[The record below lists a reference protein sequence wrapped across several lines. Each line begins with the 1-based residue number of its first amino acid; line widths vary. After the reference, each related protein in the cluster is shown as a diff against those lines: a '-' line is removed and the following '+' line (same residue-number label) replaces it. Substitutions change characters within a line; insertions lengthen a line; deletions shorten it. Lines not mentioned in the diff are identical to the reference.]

1 MDYFFL
7 ISAVVFLALGSIGIY
22 GELFLLLG
30 MVNAICAL
38 GYKIFQTGSLLIPK
52 TFSLYSLFLFV
63 LLIHTLV
70 TDGNITFLWIFLSGG
85 LVWLEVFNYKE
96 IFSKYFTPILIILG
110 ILMGGFYFYSLSFPM
125 GPSSLA
131 SLFSASTEIIKHSD
145 IGDLWAV
152 VLVGVFYLFSKKRQ
166 LLYLPLFLI
175 GTYFLAISFSRS
187 ALLALAVGIFYI
199 FEMSK
204 SRKKLKNILI
214 ISLLCITGLFIYAGM
229 SKTVLFSR
237 PYFWQA
243 ITGFVRYP
251 LGTGLGNF
259 SVLNAGTNLVHD
271 IFLEVF
277 SGMGIFSVF
286 FIYWLYRVLRN
297 LFSARNI
304 SVEASAV
311 FLAILVDFSFITTY
325 TIPAFI
331 WLWFISLGLM
341 QKEI

>member
-7 ISAVVFLALGSIGIY
+7 ISTVVFLAFGSIGIY

-30 MVNAICAL
+30 IVNAVCAL

-52 TFSLYSLFLFV
+52 TFQLYTLFLFV
-63 LLIHTLV
+63 LLIHTRF
-70 TDGNITFLWIFLSGG
+70 TGGNITFLWILLSGG
-85 LVWLEVFNYKE
+85 LVWLEVFNFKN
-96 IFSKYFTPILIILG
+96 IFREYFIPILIILG
-110 ILMGGFYFYSLSFPM
+110 ILMGGLYFYSLNFSV

-131 SLFSASTEIIKHSD
+131 SLFSAPTGVVKHSD
-145 IGDLWAV
+145 IGDLWAL

-166 LLYLPLFLI
+166 LFYLPFFAI
-175 GTYFLAISFSRS
+175 GAYFLAISFSRS
-187 ALLALAVGIFYI
+187 ALLALAIGIFYV
-199 FEMSK
+199 FQKSE

-214 ISLLCITGLFIYAGM
+214 IFILCITALFIYAGL

-237 PYFWQA
+237 PYFWYA
-243 ITGFVRYP
+243 IAGIIKYP

-271 IFLEVF
+271 IVLEMF

-286 FIYWLYRVLRN
+286 FICWLYKVLRN
-297 LFSARNI
+297 LFTARNI
-304 SVEASAV
+304 NIEAASV